1 MIHRDIFRKFWF
13 PEYIINSKIPER
25 LLKNWRYKARHK
37 WIESLQDSKKWR
49 KKKENFD
56 TSKMSK
62 DEELE
67 YLRTK
72 VAVLEELKKLVDWDY
87 P

>member
-1 MIHRDIFRKFWF
+1 
-13 PEYIINSKIPER
+13 
-25 LLKNWRYKARHK
+25 
-37 WIESLQDSKKWR
+37 
-49 KKKENFD
+49 
-56 TSKMSK
+56 MSK

-72 VAVLEELKKLVDWDY
+72 VAVLEELKFFLDWDY